1 MSQPDLK
8 SQVTS
13 GALWNGVGRVVQ
25 QIIQFGLS
33 VLLARLLS
41 PGDYGLMAMVM
52 VFTSFAGMLADAGF
66 NTALVQRKDINP
78 VHGHTVFW
86 ITLLIGVLL
95 LAGTFALAPFIADFY
110 QTPAL
115 TNIFRVISIN
125 FVIGTFGN
133 VPSAILQRE
142 MRFREIAKI
151 ETIALLLSGALAI
164 GMALR
169 GAGVWSL
176 VAQPLLAAIVTAL
189 LRCRACRWF
198 PKMVFCPKALKEIWG
213 FSGHMFGFLFINY
226 WSRNADNLIIG
237 KFFGSVAVGLYSR
250 AYGLMLLPITQ
261 INGVINQIMLPA
273 LCGIQDDKPRVARIY
288 LRMVGLISL
297 LSCPMMLGLFVVA
310 DSFVLTVYG
319 EKWRGMVPVLQVLS
333 LVGLIQSLVS
343 SCGLLLQSQGRSDLL
358 FYWWSLFN
366 MLFIGSFVAG
376 GLLGSVY
383 SVAVCYAV
391 ANILYSA
398 PALVI
403 SGRAVD
409 LPARKI
415 VHAIAGPFFAALG
428 MASAV
433 YAVKCLLPASWP
445 PGLILVLLMMVGI
458 VSYAIAVLSWNLTA
472 WQDMRKT
479 IRGKMGVSIA

>member
-1 MSQPDLK
+1 MTQPDLK
-8 SQVTS
+8 SQVAS
-13 GALWNGVGRVVQ
+13 GVLWSGIGRILQ
-25 QIIQFGLS
+25 QVIQFGLS

-66 NTALVQRKDINP
+66 STALIQRKDLNE
-78 VHGHTVFW
+78 VHGYTVFW
-86 ITLLIGVLL
+86 ITFLIGVILLVVTFL
-95 LAGTFALAPFIADFY
+95 LAPILAEFY
-110 QTPAL
+110 QSPAL
-115 TNIFRVISIN
+115 TDIFRVISIT
-125 FVIGTFGN
+125 FLIGAFGN

-151 ETIALLLSGALAI
+151 ETVAPLLSGALAI
-164 GMALR
+164 GMAIR

-176 VAQPLLAAIVTAL
+176 VAQPLLAAAITTV
-189 LRCRACRWF
+189 LRCWTCRWL

-213 FSGHMFGFLFINY
+213 FSGHMFGFYFINY

-237 KFFGSVAVGLYSR
+237 KFFGAVSVGLYSR

-261 INGVINQIMLPA
+261 INGAINQIMLPA

-288 LRMVGLISL
+288 LRVVGMISL

-310 DSFVLTVYG
+310 DPFVLSLYG
-319 EKWRGMVPVLQVLS
+319 EKWRGVIPILQVFS

-366 MLFIGSFVAG
+366 MLFIGSFLIGAW
-376 GLLGSVY
+376 LGSVL
-383 SVAVCYAV
+383 SVAVCYAI
-391 ANILYSA
+391 ANLIYSG
-398 PALVI
+398 PALVV

-415 VHAIAGPFFAALG
+415 VSAMAGPFLAALA
-428 MASAV
+428 MALVV
-433 YAVKCLLPASWP
+433 YAVKCFLPGSWS
-445 PGLILVLLMMVGI
+445 PGLTLALLLSVGT
-458 VSYAIAVLSWNLTA
+458 VTYAAVVLSTNLTA
-472 WQDMRKT
+472 WQDMRRM
-479 IRGKMGVSIA
+479 IREKMGVSAV